1 MTTFEKHNPSL
12 ANPIMA
18 KLLNAL
24 GNKWQDCSYGDDCVA
39 SISREIFNSDY
50 DDFMAIYLPNSTKF
64 NAEEEEFNTYSVNF
78 GDGQGDRTCETL
90 EEAIVVVQAFEF
102 TL

>member
-12 ANPIMA
+12 ANPIMT

-78 GDGQGDRTCETL
+78 GGGQGDRTCETL

>member
-12 ANPIMA
+12 ANPIMT

-39 SISREIFNSDY
+39 SISREIPNAEF

>member
-12 ANPIMA
+12 ANPIMT

-78 GDGQGDRTCETL
+78 GDGKDDRTCETL
-90 EEAIVVVQAFEF
+90 EETIAVVQAFEF
-102 TL
+102 IL